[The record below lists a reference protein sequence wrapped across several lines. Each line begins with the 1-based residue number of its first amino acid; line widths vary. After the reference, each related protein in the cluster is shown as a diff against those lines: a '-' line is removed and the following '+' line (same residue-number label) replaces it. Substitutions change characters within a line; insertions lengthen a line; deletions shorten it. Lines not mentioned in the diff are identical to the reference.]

1 MKSDRLMR
9 NHWYNFACVFLHTF
23 SQQQSINVRL
33 NVLVSLGFFWIGV
46 HQVGGTM
53 SYIFRYWFYSVENW
67 FGFGFSTIFFSTYQK
82 HKLPLKRID
91 KLEKRMNKL
100 GFRSNCIHIWQ
111 LAHFTAH
118 DRRKTLSFF
127 FLQFILQYISCGTQF
142 NWSSLLFGLVTTPC
156 LRCNCVVALFKL
168 NVVWFSILKKNGKK
182 IKLWK
187 KIRNFVWWC
196 SRSVSVFSFA
206 LQFAALRCAVKCKL
220 NRLGCAR
227 SKKVEFR
234 RRWVFFLLFVGA

>member
-1 MKSDRLMR
+1 M
-9 NHWYNFACVFLHTF
+9 YNEKRPTDAKPLVQFCLRFSPHILTATIDKCTF
-23 SQQQSINVRL
+23 KCFGFV
-33 NVLVSLGFFWIGV
+33 GFFWIGV

-168 NVVWFSILKKNGKK
+168 NVVWFSILTTKKWEKNK
-182 IKLWK
+182 IMEK
-187 KIRNFVWWC
+187 N
-196 SRSVSVFSFA
+196 
-206 LQFAALRCAVKCKL
+206 
-220 NRLGCAR
+220 
-227 SKKVEFR
+227 SKFCV
-234 RRWVFFLLFVGA
+234 VMQ

>member
-127 FLQFILQYISCGTQF
+127 FFNLFCNIFLVEHNLIDPLYYSAWLLLLVCAVTVWSHFSNSMSCGFRFWQKKKWKKNKIMEKNSKF
-142 NWSSLLFGLVTTPC
+142 
-156 LRCNCVVALFKL
+156 CVVM
-168 NVVWFSILKKNGKK
+168 
-182 IKLWK
+182 
-187 KIRNFVWWC
+187 
-196 SRSVSVFSFA
+196 
-206 LQFAALRCAVKCKL
+206 Q
-220 NRLGCAR
+220 
-227 SKKVEFR
+227 
-234 RRWVFFLLFVGA
+234 